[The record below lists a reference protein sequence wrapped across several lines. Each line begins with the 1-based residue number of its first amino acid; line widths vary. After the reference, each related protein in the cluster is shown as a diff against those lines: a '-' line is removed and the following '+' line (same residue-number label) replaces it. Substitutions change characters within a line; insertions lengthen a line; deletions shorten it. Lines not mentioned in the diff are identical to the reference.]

1 MKLIRQILFPVLMI
15 VLAGCTSEST
25 GTRDASGVGSVP
37 IGGSGD
43 DVYRAGSP
51 MDEGAG
57 GIMGTR
63 IIYFGF
69 DKTDIESD
77 YRDILAGHAR
87 FLAAN
92 PDVDVRL
99 EGHTDERG
107 SREYNIGLG
116 ERRAQSVREILLLR
130 GVSSGSMNA
139 ISFGEERPAAM
150 GSGEEAWAQN
160 RRVELIFSE

>member
-99 EGHTDERG
+99 EGHTDERNVG
-107 SREYNIGLG
+107 LQLSHIGAQRRFEKAPGLG
-116 ERRAQSVREILLLR
+116 LDDRPLLIALRAVR
-130 GVSSGSMNA
+130 
-139 ISFGEERPAAM
+139 
-150 GSGEEAWAQN
+150 
-160 RRVELIFSE
+160 